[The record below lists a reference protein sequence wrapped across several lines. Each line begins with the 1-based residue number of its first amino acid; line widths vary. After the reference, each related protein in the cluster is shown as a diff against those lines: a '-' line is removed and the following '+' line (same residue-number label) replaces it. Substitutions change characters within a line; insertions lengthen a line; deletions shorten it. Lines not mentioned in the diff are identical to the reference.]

1 MSKVVD
7 YVESEPVRA
16 YAYSVIV
23 AVLALLVGVGV
34 VTAALVPLIVTLAA
48 VVLAVGGVEKA
59 RGAVTPTQN
68 CPGNK

>member
-7 YVESEPVRA
+7 YLESEPVRA
-16 YAYSVIV
+16 YSYSVIV
-23 AVLALLVGVGV
+23 AVLGLLVGLGV
-34 VTAALVPLIVTLAA
+34 VTASLVPLIVTVAA

-59 RGAVTPTQN
+59 RAAVTPTQN